1 MIDYESDGKIS
12 EFQTL
17 IDIVE
22 KLRAPGGCPWDR
34 EQTHESLKRNLLE
47 EAHEALEAIDGG
59 DPSVISE
66 ELGDLLVQIAFHA
79 DIAREAGTFDIGDVV
94 ERINRKLIRRHPH
107 VFADESVSDA
117 REVER
122 NWERIKAEE
131 RAASGTHK
139 SPVDGIPASLP
150 ALAAAQLM
158 QDRVARAGF
167 EWDDI
172 SGVLDKVAEEIEE
185 FRNARTPEE
194 QVHELGDILFVLV
207 NLSRWVDAHAEDV
220 LRQANARFR
229 SRYLGMEEL
238 AEERGLDFEALPL
251 EGKEELWQ
259 EVKRRNGSD
268 DRREYARRVMANP
281 IRHYILAPHN
291 DVKPEW
297 IEDIISEPYY
307 QETDPRDGRELYYG
321 WIEEIGK
328 WVKVVVEDD
337 RLLTAYI
344 NRRLTRRFG
353 DHSDQQAPDDQI

>member
-1 MIDYESDGKIS
+1 MTEYETNGKIS

-17 IDIVE
+17 VDIVAR
-22 KLRAPGGCPWDR
+22 LRAPGGCPWDR

-59 DPSVISE
+59 DPDVLTE

-79 DIAREAGTFDIGDVV
+79 DIARESGQFDMGDVV

-107 VFADESVSDA
+107 VFDPDSSLQGVEAPDA

-122 NWERIKAEE
+122 NWERIKAQE
-131 RAASGTHK
+131 RAAAGTRK

-150 ALAAAQLM
+150 ALAASQLM

-167 EWDDI
+167 EWDDV

-185 FRNARTPEE
+185 FRQARTPEE
-194 QVHELGDILFVLV
+194 QVHELGDILFALV

-220 LRQANARFR
+220 LRQANSRFR

-251 EGKEELWQ
+251 EKKEELWQ
-259 EVKRRNGSD
+259 EVKRRNG
-268 DRREYARRVMANP
+268 
-281 IRHYILAPHN
+281 
-291 DVKPEW
+291 
-297 IEDIISEPYY
+297 
-307 QETDPRDGRELYYG
+307 
-321 WIEEIGK
+321 
-328 WVKVVVEDD
+328 
-337 RLLTAYI
+337 
-344 NRRLTRRFG
+344 
-353 DHSDQQAPDDQI
+353 